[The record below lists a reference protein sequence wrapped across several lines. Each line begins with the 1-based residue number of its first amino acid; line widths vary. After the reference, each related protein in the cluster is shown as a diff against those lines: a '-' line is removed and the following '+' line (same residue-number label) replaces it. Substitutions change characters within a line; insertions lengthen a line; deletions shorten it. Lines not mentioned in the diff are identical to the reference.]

1 MRVSVSKKAHQTL
14 LLNVAA
20 ILQSDDPKDG
30 LEHILN
36 CWLAPST
43 MPQMISQPPT
53 LAVTP
58 WAVEKPDTDIEALT
72 DW

>member
-14 LLNVAA
+14 LLKVAA

-43 MPQMISQPPT
+43 LPSMSNQPPEKADIDIAV
-53 LAVTP
+53 LA
-58 WAVEKPDTDIEALT
+58 

>member
-1 MRVSVSKKAHQTL
+1 MRVSVSKKAHQAL
-14 LLNVAA
+14 LLKVAA

-43 MPQMISQPPT
+43 LPPSDIQP
-53 LAVTP
+53 A
-58 WAVEKPDTDIEALT
+58 EKADTDITAIA

>member
-1 MRVSVSKKAHQTL
+1 MRVSVSKKAHQAL
-14 LLNVAA
+14 LLKVAA

-43 MPQMISQPPT
+43 LPPTISQPP
-53 LAVTP
+53 L
-58 WAVEKPDTDIEALT
+58 EKVDTDIAALA